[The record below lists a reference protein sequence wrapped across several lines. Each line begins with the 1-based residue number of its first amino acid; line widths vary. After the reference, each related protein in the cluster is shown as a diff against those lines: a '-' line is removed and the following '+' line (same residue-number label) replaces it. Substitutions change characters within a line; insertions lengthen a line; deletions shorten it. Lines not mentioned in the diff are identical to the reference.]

1 MLNHHLIKR
10 LLAGGLVI
18 AAAGFPTVAQARYIE
33 DGTGAPPAP
42 TSQVP
47 VAAPQPASQPVAV
60 ATPSAQDSG
69 SSFQWGDAGI
79 GAVGAVVLVSAGALG
94 TTLARRRRVRGTVA
108 G

>member
-1 MLNHHLIKR
+1 MLNHQPIKR

-33 DGTGAPPAP
+33 DVGGTPSTP

-47 VAAPQPASQPVAV
+47 VAAPQPAPQPVAV
-60 ATPSAQDSG
+60 PSGQGGG